1 MRAVSLVEVERLEVV
16 DLPEPAPGPGEVL
29 LRVSACGI
37 CGSDLTSYKRGLFIG
52 VPGHEVAGVIEA
64 VGGDVDGWRP
74 GQPAVLQPGGGCEAC
89 DECRSGSYHRC
100 IESLT
105 GSGSTR
111 PGGYSELMAARA
123 GRMRPLPDGLAPEVA
138 CLAEPL
144 SVAIHGL
151 RRVGFA
157 AGEDAI
163 VLGLGSIGLLA
174 TAALRWL
181 GAGRVFGVDPV
192 DVRRDLAAGLGADGV
207 FAGARHVRAEVDGAP
222 VVLEC
227 SGRPEAIQQAI
238 DLASPGGR
246 VGLLGIAVAEVTVIP
261 VFWITREITVSGSIN
276 SRFED
281 FDEALRLLAARPE
294 VGRIVTRR
302 VALHEVP
309 ATFEALLHPTG
320 VGKVVIDPRLPQDAK

>member
-1 MRAVSLVEVERLEVV
+1 VRAVSLVEAERLEVV
-16 DLPEPAPGPGEVL
+16 DLPAPAPEAGEVL
-29 LRVSACGI
+29 LRVCACGV

-52 VPGHEVAGVIEA
+52 VPGHEVAGVVEA
-64 VGGDVDGWRP
+64 VGEGVQGWLA
-74 GQPAVLQPGGGCEAC
+74 GQSAVLQPSGGCGAC
-89 DECRSGSYHRC
+89 DECRSGGYHRC

-105 GSGSTR
+105 GGGSTR
-111 PGGYSELMAARA
+111 PGGYAELMAARA
-123 GRMRPLPDGLAPEVA
+123 DRLRPLPAGLTPDVA

-151 RRVGFA
+151 RRVGFR

-181 GAGRVFGVDPV
+181 GGGRVLGVDPV
-192 DVRRDLAAGLGADGV
+192 DVRRELAAGLGADAV
-207 FAGARHVRAEVDGAP
+207 FAAARDVRAEVDGAP

-261 VFWITREITVSGSIN
+261 VFWITREVTVSGSIN
-276 SRFED
+276 SRTED
-281 FDEALRLLAARPE
+281 FDQALELLAARPE

-302 VALHEVP
+302 VALREVP
-309 ATFEALLHPTG
+309 ATFEALLHPSG
-320 VGKVVIDPRLPQDAK
+320 VGKVLIDPRLK